1 MAQLSILIV
10 TEDPEF
16 RSAVTDIVRS
26 SGVPV
31 GILAESLSD
40 ASERSVDVALVDVR
54 ALDAGWTEIE
64 TVRSRWASAVIV
76 AVASVY
82 EPDRIIQSMRAGAN
96 EFFAWP
102 TEDPTPPDA
111 MQEEVQAAVRKTSER
126 VQASAP
132 DGSGASTVVS
142 FFGSKGGVGTTTLAV
157 NTATEL
163 ARLTKQP
170 TLIVDLN
177 PFIGEVG
184 LFLGVRP
191 RFTVLDALDSVDRL
205 DGVFLKK
212 LVATHKT
219 GLDIMAGSEQLDRPN
234 PQDTARVEEL
244 LRLLTDSYRFVVID
258 GGGLTNASAS
268 SAIFA
273 SDATF
278 LVANPDV
285 ASIRNT
291 RRLVDRTR
299 QMGAG
304 HERVRVI
311 LNRMSDN
318 PAFAP
323 DQIEEV
329 IGRPVDQGFPED
341 YRTVSDALNS
351 GVPLTTTNNT
361 ELAATFGRFT
371 RKLAGSGPGTK
382 PEAPKQ
388 PGQFLGLF

>member
-1 MAQLSILIV
+1 MARLSVFIASD
-10 TEDPEF
+10 EPEF
-16 RSAVTDIVRS
+16 RTTVTQLARS
-26 SGVPV
+26 SGVPISIV
-31 GILAESLSD
+31 EDALSG
-40 ASERSVDVALVDVR
+40 SSGQTVDVALVDIRSPTAV
-54 ALDAGWTEIE
+54 WTELEGI
-64 TVRSRWASAVIV
+64 RSRWPSASII
-76 AVASVY
+76 AVAAES
-82 EPDRIIQSMRAGAN
+82 ESERIIKAMRSGAN

-102 TEDPTPPDA
+102 TGSGEPPDP
-111 MQEEVQAAVRKTSER
+111 MREGVHAAVRKMNER
-126 VQASAP
+126 VQAASP
-132 DGSGASTVVS
+132 DGSSVSHVLS
-142 FFGSKGGVGTTTLAV
+142 FFGTKGGVGTTTLAV

-163 ARLTKQP
+163 ARVTKQP
-170 TLIVDLN
+170 TMIVDLN

-191 RFTVLDALDSVDRL
+191 RFSVLDALDSVDRL

-219 GLDIMAGSEQLDRPN
+219 GLDIMAGSEQIDRPN
-234 PQDTARVEEL
+234 AEDAGRVEEL
-244 LRLLTDSYRFVVID
+244 LRLLTETYRYIVID
-258 GGGLTNASAS
+258 AGGLTNAA
-268 SAIFA
+268 AGTTIFA
-273 SDATF
+273 SDATY

-304 HERVRVI
+304 HERVHVL

-318 PAFAP
+318 PAFSP
-323 DQIEEV
+323 EQIEEV
-329 IGRPVDQGFPED
+329 IGRPVDLGFPDD
-341 YRTVSDALNS
+341 YRTVSDALNA

-371 RKLAGSGPGTK
+371 RKLAGMTANTK
-382 PEAPKQ
+382 TEESR

>member
-1 MAQLSILIV
+1 MAQLSILIL
-10 TEDPEF
+10 TEDKQF

-26 SGVPV
+26 SGVPI
-31 GILAESLSD
+31 GILAETLSD
-40 ASERSVDVALVDVR
+40 SSERSLDVALVDVR
-54 ALDAGWTEIE
+54 APEAGWREIE
-64 TVRSRWASAVIV
+64 AVRSRWTSTSIV
-76 AVASVY
+76 AVASAS
-82 EPDRIIQSMRAGAN
+82 EPDRILQAMRAGAN

-102 TEDPTPPDA
+102 TDGAEPPDA
-111 MQEEVQAAVRKTSER
+111 VQEGVQGVVRKTNER
-126 VQASAP
+126 VQAAAP
-132 DGSGASTVVS
+132 DGGGGSTVVS

-170 TLIVDLN
+170 TLILDLN

-205 DGVFLKK
+205 DAVFLKK

-234 PQDTARVEEL
+234 PQDTSRVEEL
-244 LRLLTDSYRFVVID
+244 LRLLTESYRFVVID
-258 GGGLTNASAS
+258 GGGLTNSSAAT
-268 SAIFA
+268 AIFA
-273 SDATF
+273 SDAAF

-371 RKLAGSGPGTK
+371 RKLAGSGPGAK
-382 PEAPKQ
+382 SEESKQ

>member
-1 MAQLSILIV
+1 M
-10 TEDPEF
+10 
-16 RSAVTDIVRS
+16 RS
-26 SGVPV
+26 SW
-31 GILAESLSD
+31 ALS
-40 ASERSVDVALVDVR
+40 
-54 ALDAGWTEIE
+54 
-64 TVRSRWASAVIV
+64 
-76 AVASVY
+76 
-82 EPDRIIQSMRAGAN
+82 
-96 EFFAWP
+96 
-102 TEDPTPPDA
+102 
-111 MQEEVQAAVRKTSER
+111 
-126 VQASAP
+126 
-132 DGSGASTVVS
+132 
-142 FFGSKGGVGTTTLAV
+142 
-157 NTATEL
+157 
-163 ARLTKQP
+163 
-170 TLIVDLN
+170 
-177 PFIGEVG
+177 
-184 LFLGVRP
+184 
-191 RFTVLDALDSVDRL
+191 
-205 DGVFLKK
+205 KK

-234 PQDTARVEEL
+234 PQDTSRVEEL
-244 LRLLTDSYRFVVID
+244 LRLLTESYRFVVID
-258 GGGLTNASAS
+258 GGGLTNSSAAT
-268 SAIFA
+268 AIFA
-273 SDATF
+273 SDAAF

-361 ELAATFGRFT
+361 ELAATFGQFT
-371 RKLAGSGPGTK
+371 RKLAGSGPGAK
-382 PEAPKQ
+382 SEESKQ

>member
-1 MAQLSILIV
+1 MARLSVFVASDEPGFRTKITQL
-10 TEDPEF
+10 
-16 RSAVTDIVRS
+16 ARS
-26 SGVPV
+26 SGVPISIV
-31 GILAESLSD
+31 EDALSG
-40 ASERSVDVALVDVR
+40 ASGQTVDVALVDIRSPTAV
-54 ALDAGWTEIE
+54 WTEIE
-64 TVRSRWASAVIV
+64 GIRSRWPASSII
-76 AVASVY
+76 AVAS
-82 EPDRIIQSMRAGAN
+82 ESESERIIKAMRSGAN

-102 TEDPTPPDA
+102 TGSGEPPDA
-111 MQEEVQAAVRKTSER
+111 MREGVHAAVRKMNER
-126 VQASAP
+126 LQAASP
-132 DGSGASTVVS
+132 DGSGVSLVLS
-142 FFGSKGGVGTTTLAV
+142 FFGTKGGVGTTTLAV

-163 ARLTKQP
+163 ARVTKQP
-170 TLIVDLN
+170 TMIIDLN
-177 PFIGEVG
+177 PFVGGVG

-219 GLDIMAGSEQLDRPN
+219 GLDIMAGSEQIDRPN
-234 PQDTARVEEL
+234 AQDAGRVEEL
-244 LRLLTDSYRFVVID
+244 LRLLTETYRYVVID
-258 GGGLTNASAS
+258 AGGLTNAA
-268 SAIFA
+268 AGTTIFA
-273 SDATF
+273 SDATY

-304 HERVRVI
+304 HERVHVL

-318 PAFAP
+318 PAFSP
-323 DQIEEV
+323 EQIEEV
-329 IGRPVDQGFPED
+329 IGRPVDLGFPDD
-341 YRTVSDALNS
+341 YRTVSDALNA

-371 RKLAGSGPGTK
+371 RKLAGMTTNTK
-382 PEAPKQ
+382 TEESR

>member
-1 MAQLSILIV
+1 MARLSVFVASDEPGFRTKITQL
-10 TEDPEF
+10 
-16 RSAVTDIVRS
+16 ARS
-26 SGVPV
+26 SGVPISIV
-31 GILAESLSD
+31 EDALSG
-40 ASERSVDVALVDVR
+40 ASGQTVDVALVDIRLPTAV
-54 ALDAGWTEIE
+54 WTEIE
-64 TVRSRWASAVIV
+64 GIRSRWPASSII
-76 AVASVY
+76 AVAS
-82 EPDRIIQSMRAGAN
+82 ESESERIIKAMRSGAN

-102 TEDPTPPDA
+102 TGSGEPPDA
-111 MQEEVQAAVRKTSER
+111 MREGVHAAVRKMNER
-126 VQASAP
+126 LQAASP
-132 DGSGASTVVS
+132 DGSGVSLVLS
-142 FFGSKGGVGTTTLAV
+142 FFGTKGGVGTTTLAV

-163 ARLTKQP
+163 ARVTKQP
-170 TLIVDLN
+170 TMIIDLN
-177 PFIGEVG
+177 PFVGEVG

-219 GLDIMAGSEQLDRPN
+219 GLDIMAGSEQIDRPN
-234 PQDTARVEEL
+234 AQDAGRVEEL
-244 LRLLTDSYRFVVID
+244 LRLLTETYRYVVID
-258 GGGLTNASAS
+258 AGGLTNAA
-268 SAIFA
+268 AGTTIFA
-273 SDATF
+273 SDATY

-304 HERVRVI
+304 HERVHVL

-318 PAFAP
+318 PAFSP
-323 DQIEEV
+323 EQIEEV
-329 IGRPVDQGFPED
+329 IGRPVDLGFPDD
-341 YRTVSDALNS
+341 YRTVSDALNA

-371 RKLAGSGPGTK
+371 RKLAGMTTNTK
-382 PEAPKQ
+382 TEESR

>member
-1 MAQLSILIV
+1 MARLSVFIASD
-10 TEDPEF
+10 EREF
-16 RSAVTDIVRS
+16 RTTVTQLARS
-26 SGVPV
+26 SGVPISIV
-31 GILAESLSD
+31 EDALSG
-40 ASERSVDVALVDVR
+40 SSGQTVDVALVDIR
-54 ALDAGWTEIE
+54 SATEDWTELEGI
-64 TVRSRWASAVIV
+64 RSRWPAASII
-76 AVASVY
+76 AVAS
-82 EPDRIIQSMRAGAN
+82 ESESERIIKAMRSGAN

-102 TEDPTPPDA
+102 KGSGEPPDA
-111 MQEEVQAAVRKTSER
+111 MREGVHAAVRKMNER
-126 VQASAP
+126 LRAASP
-132 DGSGASTVVS
+132 DGSSVSHVLS
-142 FFGSKGGVGTTTLAV
+142 FFGTKGGVGTTTLAV

-163 ARLTKQP
+163 ARVTKQP
-170 TLIVDLN
+170 TVIVDMN

-219 GLDIMAGSEQLDRPN
+219 GLDIMAGSEQIDRPN
-234 PQDTARVEEL
+234 AQDAGRVEEL
-244 LRLLTDSYRFVVID
+244 LRLLTETYRYVVID
-258 GGGLTNASAS
+258 AGGLTNAA
-268 SAIFA
+268 AGTTIFA
-273 SDATF
+273 SDATY

-304 HERVRVI
+304 HERVHVL

-318 PAFAP
+318 PAFSP
-323 DQIEEV
+323 EQIEEV
-329 IGRPVDQGFPED
+329 IGRPVDTGFPDD
-341 YRTVSDALNS
+341 YRTVSDALNA

-371 RKLAGSGPGTK
+371 RKLAGMTTQTK
-382 PEAPKQ
+382 TEESR

>member
-1 MAQLSILIV
+1 MARLSVFVASDEPGFRTKITQL
-10 TEDPEF
+10 
-16 RSAVTDIVRS
+16 ARS
-26 SGVPV
+26 SGVPISIV
-31 GILAESLSD
+31 EDALSG
-40 ASERSVDVALVDVR
+40 ASGQTVDVALVDIRSPTAV
-54 ALDAGWTEIE
+54 WTEIE
-64 TVRSRWASAVIV
+64 GIRSRWPASSII
-76 AVASVY
+76 AVAS
-82 EPDRIIQSMRAGAN
+82 ESESERIIKAMRSGAN

-102 TEDPTPPDA
+102 TGSGEPPDA
-111 MQEEVQAAVRKTSER
+111 MREGVHAAVRKMNER
-126 VQASAP
+126 LQAASP
-132 DGSGASTVVS
+132 DGSGVSHVLS
-142 FFGSKGGVGTTTLAV
+142 FFGTKGGVGTTTLAV

-163 ARLTKQP
+163 ARVTKQP
-170 TLIVDLN
+170 TMIIDLN
-177 PFIGEVG
+177 PFVGEVG

-219 GLDIMAGSEQLDRPN
+219 GLDIMAGSEQIDRPN
-234 PQDTARVEEL
+234 AQDAGRVEEL
-244 LRLLTDSYRFVVID
+244 LRLLTETYRYVVID
-258 GGGLTNASAS
+258 AGGLTNAA
-268 SAIFA
+268 AGTTIFA
-273 SDATF
+273 SDATY

-304 HERVRVI
+304 HERVHVL

-318 PAFAP
+318 PAFSP
-323 DQIEEV
+323 EQIEEV
-329 IGRPVDQGFPED
+329 IGRPVDLGFPDD
-341 YRTVSDALNS
+341 YRTVSDALNA

-371 RKLAGSGPGTK
+371 RKLAGMTTNTK
-382 PEAPKQ
+382 TEESR

>member
-1 MAQLSILIV
+1 MARLVVFIASD
-10 TEDPEF
+10 EPEF
-16 RSAVTDIVRS
+16 RTTVTQLVRS
-26 SGVPV
+26 SGVPISIV
-31 GILAESLSD
+31 EDALSG
-40 ASERSVDVALVDVR
+40 ASDQSVDVALVDIRSPAAV
-54 ALDAGWTEIE
+54 WTEIE
-64 TVRSRWASAVIV
+64 VIRSRWPAASII
-76 AVASVY
+76 AVAS
-82 EPDRIIQSMRAGAN
+82 ESESERIIKAMRSGAN

-102 TEDPTPPDA
+102 TGTGGPPDA
-111 MQEEVQAAVRKTSER
+111 MREGVSAAVRKMNER
-126 VQASAP
+126 LQAASP
-132 DGSGASTVVS
+132 DGSSVSHVVS
-142 FFGSKGGVGTTTLAV
+142 FFGTKGGVGTTTLAV

-205 DGVFLKK
+205 DSMFLKK

-219 GLDIMAGSEQLDRPN
+219 GLDIMAGSEQIDRPN
-234 PQDTARVEEL
+234 VQDEGRVEEL
-244 LRLLTDSYRFVVID
+244 FRLLTETYRYIVID
-258 GGGLTNASAS
+258 AGGLANAMAGT
-268 SAIFA
+268 AIFA
-273 SDATF
+273 SDATY

-304 HERVRVI
+304 HERVHVL

-318 PAFAP
+318 PAFSP

-329 IGRPVDQGFPED
+329 IGRPVELGFPDD
-341 YRTVSDALNS
+341 YRTVSDALNA

-371 RKLAGSGPGTK
+371 RKLAGMTTK
-382 PEAPKQ
+382 TKTEESR

>member
-1 MAQLSILIV
+1 
-10 TEDPEF
+10 
-16 RSAVTDIVRS
+16 
-26 SGVPV
+26 
-31 GILAESLSD
+31 
-40 ASERSVDVALVDVR
+40 
-54 ALDAGWTEIE
+54 
-64 TVRSRWASAVIV
+64 
-76 AVASVY
+76 
-82 EPDRIIQSMRAGAN
+82 MRAGAN

-102 TEDPTPPDA
+102 TESAEPPDSL
-111 MQEEVQAAVRKTSER
+111 QEGVQGVVRKTNER
-126 VQASAP
+126 VQAAAP
-132 DGSGASTVVS
+132 DGGGGSTVVS

-205 DGVFLKK
+205 DAVFLKK

-234 PQDTARVEEL
+234 AQDTGRVEEL
-244 LRLLTDSYRFVVID
+244 LRLLTESYRFVVVD
-258 GGGLTNASAS
+258 GGGLTNSSAA

-341 YRTVSDALNS
+341 YRAVSDALNS

-371 RKLAGSGPGTK
+371 RSLPDHAPARNRRNRNSPDNSLGSS
-382 PEAPKQ
+382 E
-388 PGQFLGLF
+388 F

>member
-1 MAQLSILIV
+1 
-10 TEDPEF
+10 
-16 RSAVTDIVRS
+16 
-26 SGVPV
+26 
-31 GILAESLSD
+31 
-40 ASERSVDVALVDVR
+40 
-54 ALDAGWTEIE
+54 
-64 TVRSRWASAVIV
+64 
-76 AVASVY
+76 
-82 EPDRIIQSMRAGAN
+82 
-96 EFFAWP
+96 
-102 TEDPTPPDA
+102 
-111 MQEEVQAAVRKTSER
+111 
-126 VQASAP
+126 
-132 DGSGASTVVS
+132 
-142 FFGSKGGVGTTTLAV
+142 
-157 NTATEL
+157 
-163 ARLTKQP
+163 
-170 TLIVDLN
+170 
-177 PFIGEVG
+177 
-184 LFLGVRP
+184 
-191 RFTVLDALDSVDRL
+191 
-205 DGVFLKK
+205 
-212 LVATHKT
+212 
-219 GLDIMAGSEQLDRPN
+219 MAGSEQLDRPN
-234 PQDTARVEEL
+234 PQDTSRVEEL
-244 LRLLTDSYRFVVID
+244 LRLLASSYRFVVID
-258 GGGLTNASAS
+258 GGGLTNASSA

-361 ELAATFGRFT
+361 EFAATFGRFT
-371 RKLAGSGPGTK
+371 RKLAGSGPGPK
-382 PEAPKQ
+382 SEQSKQ

>member
-1 MAQLSILIV
+1 MAQLSVLIV
-10 TEDPEF
+10 TEDSEF
-16 RSAVTDIVRS
+16 RSAVTGIVRA
-26 SGVPV
+26 SGVPL
-31 GILAESLSD
+31 GILVESPSD

-54 ALDAGWTEIE
+54 APDAGWTNIE
-64 TVRSRWASAVIV
+64 AARARWAAASIV
-76 AVASVY
+76 AVASVS
-82 EPDRIIQSMRAGAN
+82 EPDRILQAMRAGAN

-102 TEDPTPPDA
+102 IENGGPPET
-111 MQEEVQAAVRKTSER
+111 MQDGVQAVVRKTNDRVQAATPE
-126 VQASAP
+126 
-132 DGSGASTVVS
+132 GGIASTVVS

-157 NTATEL
+157 NSATEL

-205 DGVFLKK
+205 DAVFLKK

-234 PQDTARVEEL
+234 SQDTSRVEEL
-244 LRLLTDSYRFVVID
+244 LRLLASSYRFVVID
-258 GGGLTNASAS
+258 SGGLTNASAA

-304 HERVRVI
+304 HERVRII

-323 DQIEEV
+323 DQLEEV

-361 ELAATFGRFT
+361 ELAAMFGRFT
-371 RKLAGSGPGTK
+371 RKLAGSGPSVK
-382 PEAPKQ
+382 SDESKQ